1 MNLLI
6 CVLLFF
12 ACTTSCLNTNQTDGS
27 STKGP
32 KNPEP
37 METKL
42 EYFTRHVLIHIIGTM
57 IMIFGFICFCFIHYN
72 CPRDEAVMVPKESVA
87 AKTSRSS
94 KIPFNGSKTA
104 SPCVSEKQSVI
115 LDIEKLSRPSSPE
128 KLFIPSCP
136 ENVIR
141 PPSPE
146 MSSVP
151 PNTEK
156 LIRPSSQEKSSKPSS
171 PKTVFSSPHVEK
183 TRRTCSLDK
192 LHELAGSRKLVSQG
206 SWSYPN
212 IAVRKPCPASLQCP
226 VRQTKPPGPP
236 CPQNQ
241 ILLLKPTGLP
251 KFTAS
256 SEQPNAKSSVG
267 TGVADTLPRPP
278 LIKPCQYPQEQFLVP
293 MNTSESLANDISEP
307 KKTDAQNLPFPHE
320 VKPFSESFQD
330 VDSRDEALYGNL
342 TDSDEMTSDSDDDSD
357 GEITIIC
364 NINLSEVIPKGAPN
378 N

>member
-1 MNLLI
+1 TNIKLY
-6 CVLLFF
+6 V
-12 ACTTSCLNTNQTDGS
+12 SCISIKVFKKYYVNES
-27 STKGP
+27 
-32 KNPEP
+32 NPEP

-136 ENVIR
+136 EN
-141 PPSPE
+141 
-146 MSSVP
+146 
-151 PNTEK
+151 